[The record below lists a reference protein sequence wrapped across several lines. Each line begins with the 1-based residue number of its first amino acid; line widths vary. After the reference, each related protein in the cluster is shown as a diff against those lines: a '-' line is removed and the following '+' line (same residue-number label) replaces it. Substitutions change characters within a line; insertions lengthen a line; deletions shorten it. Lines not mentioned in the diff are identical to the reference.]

1 MKAQLEKEKVLIKA
15 REIMQKPVLAT
26 TVRASVRDIASQLV
40 ANGFSGMP
48 VADRD
53 GTVVGVITEADI
65 IKALVDERP
74 LETLTAKDVM
84 SANPTTV
91 DVDTPIDEVMK
102 VLQEHHILRVPVTD
116 HGKLTG
122 IVSRSDLIK
131 AVLEPEFMAF

>member
-1 MKAQLEKEKVLIKA
+1 MKAQTEKEVSMKA
-15 REIMQKPVLAT
+15 REIMQRPVLAT

-40 ANGFSGMP
+40 GNGFSGMP

-65 IKALVDERP
+65 IKALVDQKS
-74 LETLTAKDVM
+74 LETLTAYDVM
-84 SANPTTV
+84 TANPTTV
-91 DVDTPIDEVMK
+91 DVDTPVEEILK

-116 HGKLTG
+116 RGKLVG

-131 AVLEPEFMAF
+131 TVLEPEFMAF

>member
-1 MKAQLEKEKVLIKA
+1 MKAQLEREAVLIKA
-15 REIMQKPVLAT
+15 REIMQRPVLAT

-40 ANGFSGMP
+40 GNGFSGMP

-65 IKALVDERP
+65 IKALVEEKP
-74 LETLTAKDVM
+74 LETLTAYDIM
-84 SANPTTV
+84 SPNPTTV
-91 DVDTPIDEVMK
+91 DVETPLDEVMK

-116 HGKLTG
+116 RGKLIG
-122 IVSRSDLIK
+122 IISRSDLIK

>member
-1 MKAQLEKEKVLIKA
+1 MKAQTEKEVSIKA
-15 REIMQKPVLAT
+15 REIMQRPVLAT

-40 ANGFSGMP
+40 GNGFSGMP

-65 IKALVDERP
+65 IKALVDQKS
-74 LETLTAKDVM
+74 LETLTAYDVM
-84 SANPTTV
+84 TANPTTV
-91 DVDTPIDEVMK
+91 DVDTPVQEILK

-116 HGKLTG
+116 RGKLVG

-131 AVLEPEFMAF
+131 T